1 MRDLERPER
10 RGRETAV
17 EADKWSGSRH
27 VVQVRPHVW
36 GWLSQRVGAGPV
48 LEIGP
53 GLRPTAPVATSTFVD
68 ASLHA
73 LRRLE
78 ARGARTAEAGSRL
91 PFEDGSFG
99 AALAFEVLEHVEDD
113 VTLLDEMARVVRP
126 GGLLVLSTP
135 VHASKWSPLDDA
147 CGHVRRDEPEVLF
160 DKVRAAGFDVG
171 GYAWTPPA
179 LAALTSLRV
188 RALRSN
194 RRLSTAFV
202 QRCIFPFHAAYQRW
216 FQRARWT
223 APDRPVPSSA
233 DDLMLW
239 ARRVDPER
247 PRTDRK
253 T

>member
-1 MRDLERPER
+1 MRDLERHER
-10 RGRETAV
+10 REGDAAV
-17 EADKWSGSRH
+17 EADKWTGSRH

-36 GWLSQRVGAGPV
+36 DWLAPRVNGSV

-78 ARGARTAEAGSRL
+78 ARGARIAEAGDRL
-91 PFEDGSFG
+91 PFGDAAFG

-113 VTLLDEMARVVRP
+113 EALLEEIARVVRP
-126 GGLLVLSTP
+126 DGLLVLSTP

-147 CGHVRRDEPEVLF
+147 CGHVRRDEPHALMEKL
-160 DKVRAAGFDVG
+160 RRAGFDVG
-171 GYAWTPPA
+171 GYTWTPAA
-179 LAALTSLRV
+179 LGALTSLRV

-202 QRCIFPFHAAYQRW
+202 QRWIFPFHAAYQRW
-216 FQRARWT
+216 FERVRWT
-223 APDRPVPSSA
+223 APDRPVPSAA
-233 DDLMLW
+233 DDLTLW
-239 ARRVDPER
+239 ARRVKR
-247 PRTDRK
+247 PPT
-253 T
+253 

>member
-10 RGRETAV
+10 RRTEAAL
-17 EADKWSGSRH
+17 EADKWSGSGH

-36 GWLSQRVGAGPV
+36 GWLAPRLDVGPV

-53 GLRPTAPVATSTFVD
+53 GLRPTAPAGSSTFVD

-99 AALAFEVLEHVEDD
+99 AALAFEVLEHVEED
-113 VTLLDEMARVVRP
+113 VTLLDEIARVIRP

-135 VHASKWSPLDDA
+135 VHASRWSPLDDA
-147 CGHVRRDEPEVLF
+147 CGHVRRDEPDVLLE
-160 DKVRAAGFDVG
+160 KVRSAGFDVG
-171 GYAWTPPA
+171 GYAWTRPA
-179 LAALTSLRV
+179 LGALTSLRV

-202 QRCIFPFHAAYQRW
+202 QRWIFPFHAAYQRW
-216 FQRARWT
+216 FQRVRWT
-223 APDRPVPSSA
+223 APDRPVPSEA
-233 DDLMLW
+233 DDLMIW
-239 ARRVDPER
+239 ARRVDEDR
-247 PRTDRK
+247 PGT
-253 T
+253 

>member
-10 RGRETAV
+10 REDDTAA
-17 EADKWSGSRH
+17 EPDKWAGSRH

-36 GWLSQRVGAGPV
+36 DWLAPRIGLGPV

-78 ARGARTAEAGSRL
+78 ARGARTAEAGGLL
-91 PFEDGSFG
+91 PFEDGAFG
-99 AALAFEVLEHVEDD
+99 AVLAFEVLEHVDDD
-113 VTLLDEMARVVRP
+113 VGLLDEMARVVRT
-126 GGLLVLSTP
+126 GAVLLLSTP
-135 VHASKWSPLDDA
+135 VHAEKWSALDDA
-147 CGHVRRDEPEVLF
+147 CGHVRRDEPDVLLE
-160 DKVRAAGFDVG
+160 KVRRAGFEIG
-171 GYAWTPPA
+171 GYAWTRA
-179 LAALTSLRV
+179 ELGALTSLRV

-202 QRCIFPFHAAYQRW
+202 QRWVFPFHAAYQAW
-216 FQRARWT
+216 FQHVRWT
-223 APDRPVPSSA
+223 EPDRPVPSTA

-239 ARRVDPER
+239 ARRI
-247 PRTDRK
+247 DRRG

>member
-10 RGRETAV
+10 RDGGTAV

-36 GWLSQRVGAGPV
+36 GWLEPRLGSGPV

-53 GLRPTAPVATSTFVD
+53 GLRPTAPVASSTFVD

-78 ARGARTAEAGSRL
+78 ARGARTAEAASSL
-91 PFEDGSFG
+91 PFESRTFG
-99 AALAFEVLEHVEDD
+99 AALAFEVLEHVDAD
-113 VTLLDEMARVVRP
+113 VALLDEIARDIRP
-126 GGLLVLSTP
+126 GGLLVMSTP
-135 VHASKWSPLDDA
+135 VHAAMWSPLDDA
-147 CGHVRRDEPEVLF
+147 CGHVRRDEPDVLLE
-160 DKVRAAGFDVG
+160 KVRAAGFEVG
-171 GYAWTPPA
+171 GFAWAARPPR
-179 LAALTSLRV
+179 ALTSLRA

-202 QRCIFPFHAAYQRW
+202 QRWIFPFHAAYQRW
-216 FQRARWT
+216 FQRVRWT
-223 APDRPVPSSA
+223 APDRPVPSGT

-239 ARRVDPER
+239 ARRVDTGR
-247 PRTDRK
+247 GTAGPRT
-253 T
+253 

>member
-1 MRDLERPER
+1 MRDLERPDR
-10 RGRETAV
+10 RGGDTAV
-17 EADKWSGSRH
+17 ETDKWSGSGH

-36 GWLSQRVGAGPV
+36 GWLAPRIDAGPV

-53 GLRPTAPVATSTFVD
+53 GLRPTAPAATSTFVD

-78 ARGARTAEAGSRL
+78 TRGARTAEAGSRL

-113 VTLLDEMARVVRP
+113 VTLLHEIARVVRP
-126 GGLLVLSTP
+126 SGLLVLSTP
-135 VHASKWSPLDDA
+135 VHAAKWSPLDDA
-147 CGHVRRDEPEVLF
+147 CGHVRRDEPGILF

-179 LAALTSLRV
+179 LGALTSLRA

-194 RRLSTAFV
+194 RRLSTAVV
-202 QRCIFPFHAAYQRW
+202 QRWIFPFHAAYQRW
-216 FQRARWT
+216 FQRVRWT
-223 APDRPVPSSA
+223 APDRPVPPAA
-233 DDLMLW
+233 DDLMIW
-239 ARRVDPER
+239 ARRVD
-247 PRTDRK
+247 TDRHR